1 MVFLFSDLCHMGLFF
16 NVWFCSTCGW
26 EICGDCYQLPSE
38 ALAACQLQARC
49 HASKANFFPI
59 TFFDEK
65 ELIDTLSHLKT
76 VFGNIPSPGI
86 LGLPTPQPVL
96 PLPVDGSRWAPKYHL
111 DDLNDETFSALLASG
126 EPFVLMGV
134 SDVRSTPSELFGLA
148 AGCSHPCIISHHNGE
163 EWVEEKDSFL
173 EEYFRRWE
181 KPQTWSL
188 QVKVCI
194 K

>member
-1 MVFLFSDLCHMGLFF
+1 MGLFF
-16 NVWFCSTCGW
+16 SVWICSTCGW
-26 EICGDCYQLPSE
+26 EICGDCYQSLSE
-38 ALAACQLQARC
+38 DLTTSQLQAQC

-65 ELIDTLSHLKT
+65 QLIDTLSQLKS
-76 VFGNIPSPGI
+76 VLGNIPLPGI
-86 LGLPTPQPVL
+86 LPAPQLVL
-96 PLPVDGSRWAPKYHL
+96 PPPVDGSQWAPKYHL
-111 DDLNDETFSALLASG
+111 DDLNDETFSALLANG

-134 SDVRSTPSELFGLA
+134 SDVRSAPSELFGLTTDN
-148 AGCSHPCIISHHNGE
+148 SHPCIISHHNGE
-163 EWVEEKDSFL
+163 EWVEEKDSSL